1 MFRLTCETCE
11 KNTKKCLKSVFTIG
25 TNNFKRSA
33 LVRHQKCD
41 DHNVSC
47 NAKKQKPYMTAAVK
61 IVQKKY
67 EPILE
72 AQLRTALYMAKENI
86 ANRKF
91 LSLIDLQIS
100 NAHIFYNSSVKE
112 TTDPD
117 LGNRKPSGILRNH
130 QAVMHM
136 QQYLADVLQE
146 MALIRIK
153 NSPYI
158 GIMVD
163 ESLDITTTKK
173 LVMFAKIIHNGE
185 LKLEFCA
192 NVDIVDGKAETVYKE
207 IINWLGSVG
216 VNVDKV
222 SGFGSDGA
230 SVMTGRKAGV
240 GVKLKADNPR
250 IIHIW
255 CAAHRLALTGQLK
268 ESLICRMYKKL
279 LLIFTIFMSF
289 QHPGTTK
296 LEN

>member
-1 MFRLTCETCE
+1 
-11 KNTKKCLKSVFTIG
+11 
-25 TNNFKRSA
+25 
-33 LVRHQKCD
+33 
-41 DHNVSC
+41 
-47 NAKKQKPYMTAAVK
+47 
-61 IVQKKY
+61 
-67 EPILE
+67 
-72 AQLRTALYMAKENI
+72 
-86 ANRKF
+86 
-91 LSLIDLQIS
+91 
-100 NAHIFYNSSVKE
+100 
-112 TTDPD
+112 
-117 LGNRKPSGILRNH
+117 
-130 QAVMHM
+130 M

-230 SVMTGRKAGV
+230 SVMAGRKAGV

-255 CAAHRLALTGQLK
+255 CAAHRLALVSYWAAKRVSYLQNVQETLVNIYNFYEFSAPRYNKIRELK
-268 ESLICRMYKKL
+268 KIMGDQVKRFKKPTQVRWLSLQNSIEAVHSSWSAL
-279 LLIFTIFMSF
+279 VL
-289 QHPGTTK
+289 G
-296 LEN
+296 LEH